1 MSIRPGEDL
10 VKKAGGLHRFMGYEV
25 PILTDSGGFQVFSLP
40 DKEITEEGSRFVM
53 RSTVSV

>member
-10 VKKAGGLHRFMGYEV
+10 VKKAGGLHRFMGFEV
-25 PILTDSGGFQVFSLP
+25 PILNDSGGFQVFSLP